1 MYGLIARL
9 LSLHSDM
16 GMLFG
21 IKAFAVAILG
31 GMTSASGVM
40 LAVLVSAAVGV
51 LLAPPASRMAGPF
64 LAMVTIAFAFI
75 VEHLAIE
82 WRRLTGGQNGLMG
95 FDPPELFGLRFGE
108 PQLVALA
115 IVLASL
121 LLLGDRRLADSGW
134 GLAMS
139 ALRDHEIAASSLGFD
154 PVTVKRLAFAIATG
168 TAGLGG
174 GLFASLIQ
182 FIAPSNFT
190 LSQSILFLFAV
201 ILGGAG
207 TVLGPLDG
215 AAVVVLLPEM
225 LAGLAEYRL
234 LFFGALLGW

>member
-1 MYGLIARL
+1 
-9 LSLHSDM
+9 
-16 GMLFG
+16 
-21 IKAFAVAILG
+21 
-31 GMTSASGVM
+31 
-40 LAVLVSAAVGV
+40 
-51 LLAPPASRMAGPF
+51 
-64 LAMVTIAFAFI
+64 
-75 VEHLAIE
+75 
-82 WRRLTGGQNGLMG
+82 
-95 FDPPELFGLRFGE
+95 
-108 PQLVALA
+108 
-115 IVLASL
+115 
-121 LLLGDRRLADSGW
+121 
-134 GLAMS
+134 MS

-182 FIAPSNFT
+182 FIAPRNFT

>member
-1 MYGLIARL
+1 MYGLLAPL
-9 LSLHSDM
+9 LSVHSDM

-31 GMTSASGVM
+31 GKTSASGVM

-51 LLAPPASRMAGPF
+51 LLALPASRMAGPF

-75 VEHLAIE
+75 VEHPAIE
-82 WRRLTGGQNGLMG
+82 WRGLTGGQNGLMG

-115 IVLASL
+115 IVLAN

-139 ALRDHEIAASSLGFD
+139 ALRDQEIAVSSLGFD
-154 PVTVKRLAFAIATG
+154 PVTVKRLAFAIAAG

-225 LAGLAEYRL
+225 LAGLAE
-234 LFFGALLGW
+234 